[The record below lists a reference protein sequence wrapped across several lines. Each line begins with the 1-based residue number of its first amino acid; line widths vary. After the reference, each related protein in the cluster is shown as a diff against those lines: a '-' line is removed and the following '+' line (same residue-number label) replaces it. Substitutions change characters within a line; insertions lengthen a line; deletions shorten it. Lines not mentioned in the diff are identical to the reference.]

1 MLGRKHPAQHRA
13 SGPGAWVSVLRILEV
28 SFSFASSGGKR
39 MLDDRT

>member
-1 MLGRKHPAQHRA
+1 MLGRKHPAQHGE
-13 SGPGAWVSVLRILEV
+13 SGPGAWISALRSLEV